1 MFKILEETEESYR
14 NYQNELAEFR
24 KKNFDLLSEIDREYV
39 NAKNELEKQHDKKHE
54 EQEKFFEEGLY
65 VLEEKYSDVIDV
77 RNAFLKR
84 LPKRSIFD
92 LKVIGSSLAKIVS
105 YYEDGNYVFEEKSAT
120 IKMIRYPD
128 LYNNL
133 KYNFEKNIVC
143 GYISK
148 NGDFPEQD
156 QPLDADYSISDL
168 FTDNGFPLYCCDAKY
183 VKNTHMYQFY
193 TDEYK
198 FLNAPKYLKDFIDE
212 LISYRIENRK
222 DLSAE
227 ECNEIAD
234 NYISKLKGKQKK
246 LGVR

>member
-1 MFKILEETEESYR
+1 MFKILEETEETYR

-24 KKNFDLLSEIDREYV
+24 RKNFDLLSEIDREYI
-39 NAKNELEKQHDKKHE
+39 NAKNELEMQHNKKHE
-54 EQEKFFEEGLY
+54 EQEKIIEEGLY
-65 VLEEKYSDVIDV
+65 ALEEKYSDVIDA
-77 RNAFLKR
+77 RRAFFKR

-92 LKVIGSSLAKIVS
+92 LKVIGSALAKIVS
-105 YYEDGNYVFEEKSAT
+105 YYEDEDYLFEEKSAT

-128 LYNNL
+128 PYNNL

-156 QPLDADYSISDL
+156 QPLDADCSISAL
-168 FTDNGFPLYCCDAKY
+168 FTYNGFPLYYCDAKY

-198 FLNAPKYLKDFIDE
+198 FLNGPKYLKDFIDE
-212 LISYRIENRK
+212 LISYRIENQK

>member
-1 MFKILEETEESYR
+1 MFKILEETEETYR

-24 KKNFDLLSEIDREYV
+24 RKNFGLLSEIDREYI
-39 NAKNELEKQHDKKHE
+39 NAKNELEMQHNKKHE
-54 EQEKFFEEGLY
+54 EQEKIIEEGLY
-65 VLEEKYSDVIDV
+65 ALEEKYSDVIDA
-77 RNAFLKR
+77 RRAFFKR

-92 LKVIGSSLAKIVS
+92 LKVIGSALAKIVS
-105 YYEDGNYVFEEKSAT
+105 YYEDEDYLFEEKSAT

-128 LYNNL
+128 PYNNL

-156 QPLDADYSISDL
+156 QPLDADCSISAL
-168 FTDNGFPLYCCDAKY
+168 FTDNGFPLYYCDAKY

-198 FLNAPKYLKDFIDE
+198 FLNGPKYLKDFIDE
-212 LISYRIENRK
+212 LISYRIENQK

>member
-1 MFKILEETEESYR
+1 MFKILEETEETYR

-24 KKNFDLLSEIDREYV
+24 RKNFGLLSEIDREYI
-39 NAKNELEKQHDKKHE
+39 NAKNELEEQHDKKHE
-54 EQEKFFEEGLY
+54 EQEKIIEEGLY
-65 VLEEKYSDVIDV
+65 ALEEKYSDVIDA
-77 RNAFLKR
+77 RRAFFKR

-92 LKVIGSSLAKIVS
+92 LKVIGSVLAKIVS
-105 YYEDGNYVFEEKSAT
+105 YYEDEDYLFEEKSAT

-128 LYNNL
+128 PYNNL

-156 QPLDADYSISDL
+156 QPLDADCSISAL
-168 FTDNGFPLYCCDAKY
+168 FTDNGFPLYYCDAKY

-198 FLNAPKYLKDFIDE
+198 FLNGPKYLKDFIDE
-212 LISYRIENRK
+212 LISYRIENQK